1 MMANKNLQSTLQELG
16 EIMGI
21 DSVTLDEDGV
31 ARLLFDGSM
40 VLDLQKFN
48 ESSLGMM
55 ISVQELSE
63 DSDAEFLRA
72 LLAAPLSSGCLLPG
86 VFPAWDRT
94 SGELLLMR
102 VLPISNLT
110 ARGLASAIEGLL
122 ECADKWREGNA
133 LETNNKSESD
143 MTHALSI

>member
-1 MMANKNLQSTLQELG
+1 MS
-16 EIMGI
+16 I
-21 DSVTLDEDGV
+21 DSVTLDENGV

-40 VLDLQKFN
+40 ILDLQKFN

-63 DSDAEFLRA
+63 DPNVEFLRA
-72 LLAAPLSSGCLLPG
+72 LLSAPLSSGCLLPG

-110 ARGLASAIEGLL
+110 AHGLANAIEGLL
-122 ECADKWREGNA
+122 ECADKWREGNV
-133 LETNNKSESD
+133 LKTIDESESD

>member
-1 MMANKNLQSTLQELG
+1 MTNKNLQSTLQELG

-55 ISVQELSE
+55 ISIQELSE
-63 DSDAEFLRA
+63 DSDVEFLRA
-72 LLAAPLSSGCLLPG
+72 LLSAPLSSGCLLPG
-86 VFPAWDRT
+86 VFPTWDRT
-94 SGELLLMR
+94 SGELLLMC

-110 ARGLASAIEGLL
+110 ARGLASTIEGLL
-122 ECADKWREGNA
+122 ECADKWREGSV
-133 LETNNKSESD
+133 LEANNKSESD

>member
-1 MMANKNLQSTLQELG
+1 MTNKNLQSTLQELG

-63 DSDAEFLRA
+63 DPDVEFLHA
-72 LLAAPLSSGCLLPG
+72 LLSAPLSSGCLLPG
-86 VFPAWDRT
+86 VFPTWDKT

-133 LETNNKSESD
+133 LETNDKSEND

>member
-1 MMANKNLQSTLQELG
+1 MTNKNLQSTLQELG

-40 VLDLQKFN
+40 VLDLQKLN

-63 DSDAEFLRA
+63 DSDAEFFRA
-72 LLAAPLSSGCLLPG
+72 LLSAPLSSGCLLPG

-122 ECADKWREGNA
+122 ECADKWREGST
-133 LETNNKSESD
+133 LKTNDKSESD